1 MVEINE
7 NTTIEKVEEP
17 NEYKM
22 ISRVEQR
29 LQDDLK
35 AFESRLNSMM
45 DKNQELQDKI
55 SVVNKEEMTLVI
67 PKSFIKD
74 AINEQISKRSDEL
87 LTRLEASEEILA
99 ELELE
104 ENAEVLESL
113 TNLKGFIDR
122 LDDVEY
128 KLDDKIE
135 QSDLYDYKEEY
146 EIDTMIN
153 DALEVN
159 NEELKDKVDD
169 LKSKLA
175 VADKHQE
182 YAFDQCTLVIDEL
195 KSKVDE
201 LIANNNTMMRKV
213 FKWLKGL
220 FTPQK

>member
-182 YAFDQCTLVIDEL
+182 YAFEQCTLVIDEL

>member
-45 DKNQELQDKI
+45 TKNQELQDKI

-182 YAFDQCTLVIDEL
+182 YAFEQCTLVIDEL